1 MNVKL
6 RFFLRSFYKLGDTE
20 ATLIKQA
27 GVSLQPVSGAL
38 THSDKQVT
46 KAYVI
51 TADIANQT
59 IRENCFYKSQKMTQ
73 RNFRETLDF
82 LEPEKILECPQ
93 RLMTP
98 SFLSLNW
105 K

>member
-6 RFFLRSFYKLGDTE
+6 RYTGARST
-20 ATLIKQA
+20 KQA
-27 GVSLQPVSGAL
+27 GVSLQPISKTLA
-38 THSDKQVT
+38 HSDKEIT

-82 LEPEKILECPQ
+82 LEKRDPEKILECPQ

-98 SFLSLNW
+98 SILSVNRE
-105 K
+105 